1 MLFTRLQLGLLLAPL
16 AMCCSSE
23 VGVAGLVSNGSAS
36 LNAYAG
42 ASENRDERRR
52 IPIRVSADGSFFLR
66 ISRGPTLDS
75 LTLES
80 AYSSVTLATPREGV
94 VNLGLI
100 DRWTSL
106 DAKNS
111 TVTEGTPL
119 HLFKTHVQELTS
131 WIDPRLSVSSSSLSA
146 VDIDGNTVWR
156 SNTFANHG
164 LAETVVSDLP
174 FRWVLAVTGEA
185 ACSASTDCRVS
196 ARSETALLPPQTQ
209 QIPFEI
215 CNAAST
221 PACLGD
227 FEPTAVVLRL
237 VSPKHVRKLL
247 IEGVD
252 APSKLTVESRTED
265 GRLVTIG
272 SSPSLPD
279 GDYFATDIH
288 SPEKVDT
295 VRIKGLLKFRKI
307 WLLP

>member
-1 MLFTRLQLGLLLAPL
+1 MLFTRLMLGLLLPPL
-16 AMCCSSE
+16 ALCCSSE
-23 VGVAGLVSNGSAS
+23 VGVAGLVSNASAS

-52 IPIRVSADGSFFLR
+52 IPIRVSGDGSFFLR
-66 ISRGPTLDS
+66 ISRGPTLEL

-111 TVTEGTPL
+111 TITEGTPL

-131 WIDPRLSVSSSSLSA
+131 WIDPRLSVISSSLSA
-146 VDIDGNTVWR
+146 VDIDGRILWTSKN
-156 SNTFANHG
+156 FANHS
-164 LAETVVSDLP
+164 LAETVISELP
-174 FRWVLAVTGEA
+174 FRWVLVVTGDA
-185 ACSASTDCRVS
+185 ACSASTECRVS
-196 ARSETALLPPQTQ
+196 ARSETAVLPPQTQ

-215 CNAAST
+215 CNAASG

-227 FEPTAVVLRL
+227 FERTGVVLRL
-237 VSPKHVRKLL
+237 GSPKYVRKVL

-252 APSKLTVESRTED
+252 AQSKLTVESRTED

-272 SSPSLPD
+272 PPTLPD
-279 GDYFATDIH
+279 GDYFGTDIH

-295 VRIKGLLKFRKI
+295 VQIKGLLEFRKI